1 MAAAACHAVGQGAKD
16 GNLPAAERRIA
27 VFGGSFSRIKASAA
41 AKDAWAKALGCKV
54 DTYGVNGC
62 GFEAGRAK
70 DNDVSGQ
77 IRRALAK
84 GVRYEAFVLWASGN
98 DVRHPLADTSN
109 GVERAVA
116 TIRAGAPEA
125 KIVVLNSIDEPFK
138 DDSFRDKLRACAQA
152 QSALC
157 AKLDVPCLDLFNGSG
172 ITKAN
177 GRELVGADNC
187 HMTEAGYR
195 FIAPKT
201 TAFLLEHLRPVKAT
215 GR

>member
-1 MAAAACHAVGQGAKD
+1 MMLNRCFVLLAATMAAAACHAVGQGAKD
-16 GNLPAAERRIA
+16 GDLPAAERRIA

-62 GFEAGRAK
+62 GFAAGRAK

-125 KIVVLNSIDEPFK
+125 KIVMLNSI
-138 DDSFRDKLRACAQA
+138 SSTARASRKRTDA
-152 QSALC
+152 
-157 AKLDVPCLDLFNGSG
+157 NWSG
-172 ITKAN
+172 
-177 GRELVGADNC
+177 R
-187 HMTEAGYR
+187 
-195 FIAPKT
+195 T
-201 TAFLLEHLRPVKAT
+201 TVI
-215 GR
+215 